1 MSDISPL
8 REKLCIGAAVSTKMD
23 AKQGHGTGQTQPP
36 NSNGEKKLK
45 EIYEK
50 TVSSVFTELD
60 QVGKDYML
68 QIMGDRLNLLNTAI
82 LSCIDFLTPE
92 SVAFWGPDG
101 SITNVRLVLERACD
115 QSLTDNQETTN

>member
-1 MSDISPL
+1 
-8 REKLCIGAAVSTKMD
+8 MD
-23 AKQGHGTGQTQPP
+23 
-36 NSNGEKKLK
+36 

-68 QIMGDRLNLLNTAI
+68 QMMGDRLNRLNAAI
-82 LSCIDFLTPE
+82 LSSIDFLTPE

-101 SITNVRLVLERACD
+101 AIVNVRLVLEQACD
-115 QSLTDNQETTN
+115 QSLTDNQEATS

>member
-1 MSDISPL
+1 LFCAI
-8 REKLCIGAAVSTKMD
+8 VSTKKD
-23 AKQGHGTGQTQPP
+23 AKQGHETGRAATAFKV
-36 NSNGEKKLK
+36 KKLA

-50 TVSSVFTELD
+50 TVSGVFKELD

-68 QIMGDRLNLLNTAI
+68 QIMGDRFNLLNAAV

-101 SITNVRLVLERACD
+101 AIVNVRLVLEAACD
-115 QSLTDNQETTN
+115 RSLTDNQEAVQ